1 MKKKILI
8 ICGGLLTVVVVA
20 AGIFQYYV
28 KPKYLAPLVMAVEE
42 FLLEEEETVELLIQE
57 YEKTLLEDED
67 LKDQV
72 EQITEEVADLQ
83 DISGTDETID
93 QMEDLD
99 KQTIEAEPEELKE
112 SKKESKKKLN
122 KKIVAGGKT
131 MEELQAEVAPS
142 DLRAGLNIVS
152 KIDTGYL
159 LGLSKGG
166 LTPEKKSKAYSHL
179 TSRLSSGEYSQLK
192 GLVGKYSYLLR

>member
-1 MKKKILI
+1 M
-8 ICGGLLTVVVVA
+8 A